1 MQIDDLTAGL
11 SLNFLIH
18 LNTEQL
24 QFESKILEVY
34 PRRHTL
40 LAEGVFT
47 DDKIISFRGKGLVVD
62 LIVTFP
68 EEKPQLF
75 KNVTTNVVKRA
86 DGTLCYT
93 VFSVAGSKTYNRRQ
107 SYRCYVGIETA
118 VQCGLNRAAHDAII
132 KDISYNGFSVVSKED
147 LKLEVNQTV
156 HAVLND
162 HMDETAENF
171 NFHLYGLVARIQE
184 LENGL
189 FLYGCRLNNP
199 VPGLEQYIIKKR
211 TGCLTEKAVILRFY
225 ATISYN
231 AKTAA
236 PYGAT
241 VFVFKGLSLNSD
253 VFIGLYRRFCFLLR
267 NIQSQDT
274 MFELALDILLS
285 QVVTNIEATLAS
297 SGITLLADVFTGLLL
312 LLILIQTFGSL
323 NGQITILQR
332 NLDLIFL
339 EAGQINDQL
348 IVVIGLLDIGL
359 HYIMCMSAI
368 QFLLYLI
375 LCSVVKERY
384 IIKKVI
390 K

>member
-11 SLNFLIH
+11 SLSFLIN

-40 LAEGVFT
+40 LAQGVFT

-62 LIVTFP
+62 LIVTLP
-68 EEKPQLF
+68 EDKPQLF
-75 KNVTTNVVKRA
+75 KNVTTNVVKLS

-93 VFSVAGSKTYNRRQ
+93 VSSIAGSKTYNRRQ

-211 TGCLTEKAVILRFY
+211 TGCLTEKTVILRFY

-231 AKTAA
+231 AKNRC
-236 PYGAT
+236 PLRGNG
-241 VFVFKGLSLNSD
+241 FCIQRLSLNSD
-253 VFIGLYRRFCFLLR
+253 VFIGLYRRLCFLLR

>member
-11 SLNFLIH
+11 SLSFLIN

-40 LAEGVFT
+40 LAQGVFT
-47 DDKIISFRGKGLVVD
+47 DDKIISFRGKGL
-62 LIVTFP
+62 L
-68 EEKPQLF
+68 
-75 KNVTTNVVKRA
+75 

-93 VFSVAGSKTYNRRQ
+93 VSSIAGSKTYNRRQ

-199 VPGLEQYIIKKR
+199 VPGLEQYIIKKER
-211 TGCLTEKAVILRFY
+211 AVLR
-225 ATISYN
+225 
-231 AKTAA
+231 K
-236 PYGAT
+236 
-241 VFVFKGLSLNSD
+241 
-253 VFIGLYRRFCFLLR
+253 R
-267 NIQSQDT
+267 QS
-274 MFELALDILLS
+274 S
-285 QVVTNIEATLAS
+285 
-297 SGITLLADVFTGLLL
+297 
-312 LLILIQTFGSL
+312 
-323 NGQITILQR
+323 
-332 NLDLIFL
+332 
-339 EAGQINDQL
+339 
-348 IVVIGLLDIGL
+348 
-359 HYIMCMSAI
+359 
-368 QFLLYLI
+368 
-375 LCSVVKERY
+375 
-384 IIKKVI
+384 
-390 K
+390 